1 MSAVDVWTDE
11 ERAAFIAAAK
21 EAYRGPRP
29 EDAAAQPTPA
39 PARRRGGKLHA
50 GMSVTSILAALS
62 RVGWGPLRGREF
74 AASRAILDTLSLIAH
89 DTRTDLTAV
98 IQTTARQ
105 LAKRAG
111 YSLRHTSRCL
121 QWLEDAGVI
130 VWNRGGIRAGAPTV
144 GFIKIIKR
152 TLVDWALAFRSAS
165 DAEDRR
171 RNAETRAR
179 LQFYRVRRNLARP
192 KTIDAAH
199 EDMTSPHPS
208 LRDEGASHAAPHSTR
223 EEIISPTKEAKTMPT
238 KYKPTYTA
246 YLPSTCSHGGQT
258 PDRCNQ
264 CKYQAIM
271 CSQDAAERR
280 RKDEERRR
288 KDEERRRKD
297 EETAANQDP
306 ESVWSPAFVAY
317 MHATY
322 PEAHYRSWARLTLTD
337 STAKELLNA

>member
-1 MSAVDVWTDE
+1 MSAAVWTDA
-11 ERAAFIAAAK
+11 ERSEFIAAAK
-21 EAYRGPRP
+21 AAIKGPA
-29 EDAAAQPTPA
+29 ETDAAAQPTPA
-39 PARRRGGKLHA
+39 RRRVGKLNA
-50 GMSVTSILAALS
+50 GMSVTSIIAALS

-144 GFIKIIKR
+144 GFIKILKR
-152 TLVDWALAFRSAS
+152 TLVDWALAFRRAS

-179 LQFYRVRRNLARP
+179 LQFYRVRRNTARP
-192 KTIDAAH
+192 KPLDAAH

-223 EEIISPTKEAKTMPT
+223 EQIVSPTKEEETDMP
-238 KYKPTYTA
+238 KYRPTYMT
-246 YLPSTCSHGGQT
+246 YLATECKHGE
-258 PDRCNQ
+258 PVSDRCNR
-264 CKYQAIM
+264 CRYEAIM
-271 CSQDAAERR
+271 RQQQVAEAERAAAERR
-280 RKDEERRR
+280 RKEE
-288 KDEERRRKD
+288 E
-297 EETAANQDP
+297 AAEAQDP
-306 ESVWSPAFVAY
+306 EFTWPPAFVAY
-317 MHATY
+317 MHSTY
-322 PEAHYRSWARLTLTD
+322 PDAHYRSWARLMITD
-337 STAKELLNA
+337 TKAKELFNA

>member
-1 MSAVDVWTDE
+1 MSAAVWTDA
-11 ERAAFIAAAK
+11 ERAEFIAAAK
-21 EAYRGPRP
+21 AAIRGPAAT
-29 EDAAAQPTPA
+29 DAAAQPTPA
-39 PARRRGGKLHA
+39 PARRRGGKLNA

-89 DTRTDLTAV
+89 DSRTDLTAV

-152 TLVDWALAFRSAS
+152 TLVDWALSFRRAS

-179 LQFYRVRRNLARP
+179 LQFYRVRRNTARP
-192 KTIDAAH
+192 KPLDAAH

-223 EEIISPTKEAKTMPT
+223 EQIVSPTKEESIMR

-246 YLPSTCSHGGQT
+246 YLTSTCSHGDQA
-258 PDRCNQ
+258 PDRCNR
-264 CKYQAIM
+264 CKYEAIM
-271 CSQDAAERR
+271 RSQRAAEEARLAAERQR
-280 RKDEERRR
+280 LAEES
-288 KDEERRRKD
+288 EQ
-297 EETAANQDP
+297 TGATGSSWP
-306 ESVWSPAFVAY
+306 PAFVEY
-317 MHATY
+317 MRSKY
-322 PEAHYRSWARLTLTD
+322 PDAAPRQWARLIITD
-337 STAKELLNA
+337 TRAKELLNDHAAA

>member
-1 MSAVDVWTDE
+1 MSAAVWTDT
-11 ERAAFIAAAK
+11 ERAEFIAAAK
-21 EAYRGPRP
+21 AAISGPAAT
-29 EDAAAQPTPA
+29 DAAAQPTPA
-39 PARRRGGKLHA
+39 PARRRGGTLNA
-50 GMSVTSILAALS
+50 GMSITSILAALS

-89 DTRTDLTAV
+89 DTRSDLTAIV
-98 IQTTARQ
+98 QTTARQ

-144 GFIKIIKR
+144 GFIKIVKR
-152 TLVDWALAFRSAS
+152 TLVDWALAFRRAS

-179 LQFYRVRRNLARP
+179 LQFYRVRRNTSRP
-192 KTIDAAH
+192 KPLDAAH

-223 EEIISPTKEAKTMPT
+223 EQIVSPTKEESIMR
-238 KYKPTYTA
+238 KYKPTYFT
-246 YLPSTCSHGGQT
+246 YLPSTCSHGEQA

-264 CKYQAIM
+264 CRYQAIM
-271 CSQDAAERR
+271 RSQRAAEESRLAAERR
-280 RKDEERRR
+280 RKAEES
-288 KDEERRRKD
+288 EQTG
-297 EETAANQDP
+297 ETGSP
-306 ESVWSPAFVAY
+306 WPPAFVDY

-322 PEAHYRSWARLTLTD
+322 PDAHMRSWARLMITD
-337 STAKELLNA
+337 TKAKELFNA

>member
-1 MSAVDVWTDE
+1 MSAAVWTDT
-11 ERAAFIAAAK
+11 ERAEFIAAAK
-21 EAYRGPRP
+21 AAIKGPA
-29 EDAAAQPTPA
+29 ETDAAARPTP
-39 PARRRGGKLHA
+39 RRRGGKLNA

-89 DTRTDLTAV
+89 DSRTDLTAV

-130 VWNRGGIRAGAPTV
+130 VWNRGGIRAGSPTV

-152 TLVDWALAFRSAS
+152 TLVDWALAFRRAS

-179 LQFYRVRRNLARP
+179 LQFYRVRRNTARP
-192 KTIDAAH
+192 KPLDAAH
-199 EDMTSPHPS
+199 EDMVSPHPS

-223 EEIISPTKEAKTMPT
+223 EEIVSPTKEESIMRN
-238 KYKPTYTA
+238 KYKPTYSA
-246 YLPSTCSHGGQT
+246 YLSATCSHGDQA

-271 CSQDAAERR
+271 RSQRAAEEARLAAKRR
-280 RKDEERRR
+280 RKEE
-288 KDEERRRKD
+288 E
-297 EETAANQDP
+297 AAEAEAAQDP
-306 ESVWSPAFVAY
+306 ESTWPPAFVEY

-322 PEAHYRSWARLTLTD
+322 PDAHLRSWARLMITD
-337 STAKELLNA
+337 TKAKELFNA

>member
-1 MSAVDVWTDE
+1 MSADVWTAD
-11 ERAAFIAAAK
+11 ERAEFIAAAK
-21 EAYRGPRP
+21 AAISGPAAT
-29 EDAAAQPTPA
+29 DAAAQPP
-39 PARRRGGKLHA
+39 PARRRVGKLNA

-89 DTRTDLTAV
+89 DTRSDLTAIV
-98 IQTTARQ
+98 QTTARQ

-144 GFIKIIKR
+144 GFIKIVKR
-152 TLVDWALAFRSAS
+152 TLVDWALAFRRAS

-179 LQFYRVRRNLARP
+179 LQFYRVRRNTARP
-192 KTIDAAH
+192 KPLDAAH
-199 EDMTSPHPS
+199 EDMGSPHPS

-223 EEIISPTKEAKTMPT
+223 EQIVSPTKEVSTMRN
-238 KYKPTYTA
+238 KYKPTYSA
-246 YLPSTCSHGGQT
+246 YLSATCSHGDQT

-271 CSQDAAERR
+271 RSQRAAEEARLAAKRR
-280 RKDEERRR
+280 RKEE
-288 KDEERRRKD
+288 E
-297 EETAANQDP
+297 AAEAAAAQDP
-306 ESVWSPAFVAY
+306 ESTWPPAFVEY
-317 MHATY
+317 MHTTY
-322 PEAHYRSWARLTLTD
+322 PDAHLRSWARLTLTD

>member
-1 MSAVDVWTDE
+1 MSAAVWTDA
-11 ERAAFIAAAK
+11 ERAEFIAAAK
-21 EAYRGPRP
+21 AAISGP
-29 EDAAAQPTPA
+29 AAQPTPA
-39 PARRRGGKLHA
+39 PARRRGGKLNA

-89 DTRTDLTAV
+89 DSRTDLTAV

-130 VWNRGGIRAGAPTV
+130 VWNRGGIRAGSPTV
-144 GFIKIIKR
+144 GFIKVIKR
-152 TLVDWALAFRSAS
+152 TLVDWALAFRRAS

-179 LQFYRVRRNLARP
+179 LQFYRVRRNTARP
-192 KTIDAAH
+192 KPLDAAH

-223 EEIISPTKEAKTMPT
+223 EQIVSPTKEEENIMRN

-246 YLPSTCSHGGQT
+246 YLTATCSHGEKA

-264 CKYQAIM
+264 CRYQAIM
-271 CSQDAAERR
+271 RSQRAAEEARLAAERR
-280 RKDEERRR
+280 RKDEES
-288 KDEERRRKD
+288 EQIGA
-297 EETAANQDP
+297 TGSSWP
-306 ESVWSPAFVAY
+306 PAFVSY
-317 MHATY
+317 MTDTY
-322 PEAHYRSWARLTLTD
+322 PDARPASWARLTLTD
-337 STAKELLNA
+337 STAKDLLNA

>member
-1 MSAVDVWTDE
+1 MSAAVWTAA
-11 ERAAFIAAAK
+11 ERAEFIAAAK
-21 EAYRGPRP
+21 AAISGPAAT
-29 EDAAAQPTPA
+29 DAAAQPTPA
-39 PARRRGGKLHA
+39 PARRRGGKLNA

-89 DTRTDLTAV
+89 DSRTDLTAV

-144 GFIKIIKR
+144 GFIKVIKR
-152 TLVDWALAFRSAS
+152 TLVDWALAFRRAS

-179 LQFYRVRRNLARP
+179 LQFYRVRRNTARP
-192 KTIDAAH
+192 KPIDAAH
-199 EDMTSPHPS
+199 EDMGSPHPS

-223 EEIISPTKEAKTMPT
+223 EEIVSPTKEEKTMPT
-238 KYKPTYTA
+238 KYKPTYSA
-246 YLPSTCSHGGQT
+246 YMPATCSHGEQA

-264 CKYQAIM
+264 CRYQAIM
-271 CSQDAAERR
+271 RSQRAAEESRLAAERR
-280 RKDEERRR
+280 RKEE
-288 KDEERRRKD
+288 E
-297 EETAANQDP
+297 AAAASQDP
-306 ESVWSPAFVAY
+306 ESVWPPAFVAY

-322 PEAHYRSWARLTLTD
+322 PDAHLRSWARLMITD
-337 STAKELLNA
+337 TKAKELFNA